1 MILYSPILAV
11 QQPGNKETDVTS
23 NTTARNCNNDD
34 ADGSNE
40 CQGCSKVLFMAHRA
54 ISDQPT
60 LLFSCI
66 NIKRS
71 KIRAEVTL
79 GQKPGTPNIVSVC
92 TPSFLALFG
101 AHFMTSDTRLVIMRL
116 LSRALWKNRQSVSK
130 ENTVFALPNK
140 TAWFALCL

>member
-54 ISDQPT
+54 ISDQPA

-66 NIKRS
+66 IIKRS
-71 KIRAEVTL
+71 KIKSRSYTWTETRDTQYSL
-79 GQKPGTPNIVSVC
+79 S
-92 TPSFLALFG
+92 LHALFFG
-101 AHFMTSDTRLVIMRL
+101 TLRSSFHDL
-116 LSRALWKNRQSVSK
+116 
-130 ENTVFALPNK
+130 
-140 TAWFALCL
+140 